1 MTKSI
6 ALALLHQGLVRNH
19 NEDNLFLLD
28 SAVPVSKTG
37 NYERS
42 AASAD
47 LLQFYAVADGMGGRG
62 IGDLAAFTVMRVL
75 DQQRRHVKPGS
86 RFDFSAF
93 AHDQVEMANRSVREQ
108 LAKYTGMPVG
118 TTFSLLAIDRDTAYT
133 LSLGNSRIYLFRDNQ
148 LNQLTEDHVNQLQER
163 RKVVQYIGFLPDQS
177 RSEAENLSR
186 ITLERGDVFILATD
200 GITDVLSASQIAA
213 ALNSPSAFVQQ
224 IRQIRDL
231 VLQAGGRD
239 NLALI
244 GIKIQEVH
252 VTAKPVRAK
261 RSEHPAVGF
270 LTSREQAG
278 QDREG
283 TTAKIG
289 QAGTRYKGPKIKG
302 SAGYL
307 QSSNRRRKLR
317 PLLFFLFFILL
328 GILLGKVVFSLP
340 ALLKIIFP

>member
-6 ALALLHQGLVRNH
+6 ALALLHQGLVRSH

-28 SAVPVSKTG
+28 SAVPVSKTD

-42 AASAD
+42 AASSD
-47 LLQFYAVADGMGGRG
+47 PLQFYAVADGMGGRG
-62 IGDLAAFTVMRVL
+62 IGDLAAFTAMRVL
-75 DQQRRHVKPGS
+75 DQQRRYVKPGS
-86 RFDFSAF
+86 RFDFAAF
-93 AHDQVEMANRSVREQ
+93 ARDQVEMANRSVREQ
-108 LAKYTGMPVG
+108 LANYQGMPVG

-148 LNQLTEDHVNQLQER
+148 LNQLTEDHVSQMPDR
-163 RKVVQYIGFLPDQS
+163 RRVVQYIGFQPDQS
-177 RSEAENLSR
+177 SSEAENLSR

-200 GITDVLSASQIAA
+200 GITDVLSDGQIAE

-224 IRQIRDL
+224 IRQIRDMA
-231 VLQAGGRD
+231 LQTGGRD
-239 NLALI
+239 NLALV

-252 VTAKPVRAK
+252 VTAKPARTK

-270 LTSREQAG
+270 AASREQAIQG
-278 QDREG
+278 GE
-283 TTAKIG
+283 TANDKIS

-302 SAGYL
+302 SAGFL
-307 QSSNRRRKLR
+307 ENSSRRRKLR
-317 PLLFFLFFILL
+317 PLLFFLFFVLL

-340 ALLKIIFP
+340 TLLKIIFP